1 MGERNFH
8 LGDVAKVT
16 QTYTDPETSLMYFNG
31 KPAIGIA
38 VAMADGGNNL
48 TLGKNL
54 QAAVDNMKSE
64 LPAGMDVDL
73 VADQPKVV
81 NNSIAEFTEAL
92 IEASSSSWR

>member
-1 MGERNFH
+1 M
-8 LGDVAKVT
+8 AKVT

-54 QAAVDNMKSE
+54 R
-64 LPAGMDVDL
+64 LP
-73 VADQPKVV
+73 
-81 NNSIAEFTEAL
+81 
-92 IEASSSSWR
+92 